1 MPTTYSNAAQ
11 RLLVSALLV
20 SAFTTQA
27 AEPNFTSKDA
37 SAATIAAN
45 KAFAAGRDFNNAQ
58 VTADAD
64 RGFIAALTEPQI
76 KDGAGNVVWDV
87 NAFAAFKGD
96 APPTVNPSL
105 WQSAKLTA
113 KHGLYKVSEGIYQVR
128 NYDIEN
134 MIVVAGKSGWIII
147 DPMLSAETAQAGLA
161 LVNKELGARP
171 VSSIIYTHSH
181 ADHFGGVRG
190 VVNEADV
197 VSGKVRVIAPDGFME
212 NAIAENVLAGNA
224 MARRANYQFGAPLP
238 TGPKGLVG
246 VGLGARLSAGT
257 IGLIPPNDL
266 VTKTGQ
272 EMTVDGV
279 RIVFMMAPGTEAPS
293 EMLFYFPDLKA
304 LCVAEDIS
312 KTMHNI
318 YTLRGAKVRDAL
330 GWSKYLNDL
339 LDMFPDAE
347 VAFGPHT
354 WPTWGN
360 ARIHQLIA
368 NQRDMYRFIHDQA
381 LFLANQGKKMD
392 DLGNATFYP
401 KALQEDLSTRGY
413 YGSLSHNLRG
423 VYNFYL
429 GFYDGNPATLK
440 RFAPVE
446 TSSRYV
452 AELGGAESVLAKG
465 RKAFAAGDYRWTA
478 ELVNHVIMAD
488 SKNSEARALQ
498 ADALEQ
504 IAYQLEN
511 GVWRNEY
518 LTAAQELRQG
528 VKPIRLSTQGPDV
541 LRAMTPDMV
550 FDLLAVRLN
559 HEKVDGM
566 AVGINVNFT
575 DSGDHYALELSNS
588 VLNNTKGR
596 VLKAPDVTLS
606 LSRTAFMQL
615 TVGKVPMVDLMKSG
629 AVKLEGDPK
638 ALGAV
643 FANLE
648 TPNPWFNIVTPE

>member
-1 MPTTYSNAAQ
+1 MRSQFSSVAQ
-11 RLLVSALLV
+11 RLLIVAVLASV
-20 SAFTTQA
+20 FTAQA
-27 AEPNFTSKDA
+27 AEPNLASKDA

-64 RGFIAALTEPQI
+64 RGFIAALTEPEI
-76 KDGAGNVVWDV
+76 KDAAGNVVWNV
-87 NAFAAFKGD
+87 NAFEAFKGD

-134 MIVVAGKSGWIII
+134 MIVVAGKTGWIVI
-147 DPMLSAETAQAGLA
+147 DPMLSTETAKAGLA
-161 LVNKELGARP
+161 LVNRELGARP
-171 VSSIIYTHSH
+171 ISAMIYTHSH
-181 ADHFGGVRG
+181 ADHFGGGRG
-190 VVNEADV
+190 IVDEADV

-224 MARRANYQFGAPLP
+224 MSRRAMYQFGTPLP

-246 VGLGARLSAGT
+246 VGLGARLSVGT
-257 IGLIPPNDL
+257 IGLIPPNEL
-266 VTKTGQ
+266 ITKTGQ
-272 EMTVDGV
+272 ELTVDGV

-304 LCVAEDIS
+304 LCVAEDIN

-330 GWSKYLNDL
+330 GWSKNLNDL

-360 ARIHQLIA
+360 ERIRKLIA

-413 YGSLSHNLRG
+413 YGSLSHNLRA

-429 GFYDGNPATLK
+429 GFYDGNPATLN

-452 AELGGAESVLAKG
+452 AELGGAEIVLAKG

-478 ELVNHVIMAD
+478 ELVNHVVLAD
-488 SKNSEARALQ
+488 PRIVEARALQ

-528 VKPIRLSTQGPDV
+528 AKPLRFSTQGPDL

-566 AVGINVNFT
+566 TVGINVHFT
-575 DSGDHYALELSNS
+575 DSNDNYALELSNS

-596 VLKAPDVTLS
+596 VLKAPNATLS
-606 LSRTAFMQL
+606 LSRMAFMKL
-615 TVGKVPMVDLMKSG
+615 TVGKVPMADLMKAG
-629 AVKLEGDPK
+629 DVKLEGDPK